1 MDKLRSKAK
10 PTGTQQID
18 EPAAKETPKQPQT
31 QDKKTTDGKPA
42 KTDEKKSAP
51 KPDTEGVED
60 IDSEESTEPAEGAE
74 ESETEGTPETK
85 TAPEVKGKKTSPWK
99 VVEQYKERTKQLERE
114 VAELRKN
121 GSSST
126 DTKETTERLTKA
138 ETRVKELE
146 GELRLYNAEKY
157 DPEFNDKYHAPYERA
172 LARGFKDISEI
183 PVTDKDGN
191 TRAITMDDLLT
202 ITTSSLPVAKQ
213 LSSQMFGE
221 FANDV
226 MAVRNEIKRLW
237 DSRSAALD
245 DLKKNGSERMRQQ
258 QEQAQKSFQEMKLQI
273 DEVWKRADNET
284 ITSEK
289 HGKYFQPRESDPEW
303 NQRLA
308 KGAELVENAFNGPNV
323 FDPNLPK
330 EAREKAIRGWSAV
343 KHRAAAFGALRMDNE
358 RQAAR
363 IADLEKQLEEYKS
376 SEPSTSGGTKKP
388 TGNVDTGYNM
398 DKLFSNLRKRAK

>member
-60 IDSEESTEPAEGAE
+60 IDSEESAEPAEGAE

-85 TAPEVKGKKTSPWK
+85 TTPEVKGKKTSPWK

-308 KGAELVENAFNGPNV
+308 KGAELVENAFNGPNM
-323 FDPNLPK
+323 FDPTLPK

-388 TGNVDTGYNM
+388 TGNVDTGYDMN
-398 DKLFSNLRKRAK
+398 KLFSNLRKRAK